1 MSRRGKKWRYAA
13 DIRRELELLDLQ
25 ETARAAAWVQERVAR
40 MPHHWGKLIAAE
52 HGKRGGAADAAANRW
67 LMDATEQAGGL
78 VRLSASDDDIR
89 TAAKVA
95 SGEAKSRAMVLQGG
109 AGDVLES
116 LRHTCSRWG
125 VSPAE
130 PKKREGQIDIM
141 PAVARMICGRWWL
154 RKLRVA
160 AGQRCERAAIGAG
173 LVKRGRWVYA
183 SQDTVERRRQ
193 QRRRQQDAIDGAMLE
208 DMDSGEQVA
217 LADAVAGSVSNPEI
231 KRGELMT
238 RVKGCDE
245 FAAGKGWLCEFW
257 TLTTPSRFH
266 AQTTAGGGVSAN
278 PVFDGSTPKQAQAYL
293 CKTWARARAAWQRQ
307 KLQVVGLR
315 TAEPHHDATPH
326 WHLIVYGE
334 AAALEQARD
343 ILRKHALADSTN
355 EPGAEKRRFVWLRAA
370 GMDGAA
376 YAAKYVAK
384 NIDGRS
390 MEAADSDETGGKVSD
405 ALLRVEAWARTWRVR
420 QFQFFGVPMVG
431 IWRALRKIR
440 QECAPAEE
448 AIEQA
453 RAAAD
458 RGAWA
463 AFWRAI
469 DGREV
474 KLLREAGE
482 RLTVYGDEAARR
494 VIGVV
499 EGANSALLDLRAW
512 VVKWGA
518 LRAAARAAGGRGSLV
533 PCL

>member
-1 MSRRGKKWRYAA
+1 MSGRGRVFKYAVQM
-13 DIRRELELLDLQ
+13 RRELALQ
-25 ETARAAAWVQERVAR
+25 DEWEQRRAHEWVASRVER
-40 MPHHWGKLIAAE
+40 MPHHWGRLIAEE
-52 HGKRGGAADAAANRW
+52 HQKRGGADDAAANRW
-67 LMDATEQAGGL
+67 LLEATEQAGGL
-78 VRLSASDDDIR
+78 VRLSASDEDIR

-95 SGEAKSRAMVLQGG
+95 RGEAKSLAMVLRCG
-109 AGDVLES
+109 AGGVLES
-116 LRHTCSRWG
+116 LRHTCARWG
-125 VSPAE
+125 VTPAE
-130 PKKREGQIDIM
+130 PKKREGQVDIM

-208 DMDSGEQVA
+208 DMGSGEQVP
-217 LADAVAGSVSNPEI
+217 LAAAVAGSVSNPEI

-238 RVKGCDE
+238 RVRGCDA
-245 FAAGKGWLCEFW
+245 FAAGKGWVCEFW
-257 TLTTPSRFH
+257 TVTTPSRFH
-266 AQTTAGGGVSAN
+266 AQTTAGGRVSAN
-278 PVFDGSTPKQAQAYL
+278 PVYDGSTPRQAQTYL
-293 CKTWARARAAWQRQ
+293 CQTWARARAAWQRRG
-307 KLQVVGLR
+307 LQVVGLR
-315 TAEPHHDATPH
+315 TVEPHHDATPH

-343 ILRKHALADSTN
+343 ILRQHALANSPN
-355 EPGAEKRRFVWLRAA
+355 EPGADKRRFCWLRAS
-370 GMDGAA
+370 GLDGAA

-384 NIDGRS
+384 NIDGRA
-390 MEAADSDETGGKVSD
+390 MEGAASDETGGKVAD
-405 ALLRVEAWARTWRVR
+405 ALLRVEAWARAWRVR
-420 QFQFFGVPMVG
+420 QFQFFGVPLVG
-431 IWRALRKIR
+431 IWRSLRKIR
-440 QECAPAEE
+440 KACAAAEE

-458 RGAWA
+458 RGEWA
-463 AFWRAI
+463 AFWQAI
-469 DGREV
+469 EGREV
-474 KLLREAGE
+474 RLLREAGE

-518 LRAAARAAGGRGSLV
+518 LRSVAMADGGRGSLV